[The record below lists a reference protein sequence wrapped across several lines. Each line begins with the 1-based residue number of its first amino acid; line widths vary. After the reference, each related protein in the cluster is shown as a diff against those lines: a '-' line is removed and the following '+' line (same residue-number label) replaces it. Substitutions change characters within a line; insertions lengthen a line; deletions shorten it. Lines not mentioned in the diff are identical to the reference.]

1 MGLSIKGGKSGS
13 VDRLKKEM
21 EKSSGNRTWIRNLK
35 QGEDLTVRFV
45 EEPEDWYSYREHYS
59 PEVNFFPCIGDDC
72 PGCNSDS
79 DKTQRASRRF
89 LASALD
95 TDQGQV
101 VPLKLPLDLAN
112 RLVAR
117 YERYGNTITDRDYTL
132 HRMGKGLDTSYD
144 VTPEA
149 PQDMDLSRYES
160 IDHEEVLL
168 QQFQDAFGLD
178 DDDDKPK
185 SSGKTLDGGST
196 SSVQEDDDDDL
207 DTEDDSLPSESS
219 GTAEEGESDD
229 EYLTEEEALK
239 MSRSELKALADE
251 IGVTLK
257 TNWNKQQMVDAIF
270 DAASD

>member
-1 MGLSIKGGKSGS
+1 
-13 VDRLKKEM
+13 M

-35 QGEDLTVRFV
+35 QGEDLTVRFID
-45 EEPEDWYSYREHYS
+45 EPEDWYSYREHYS
-59 PEVNFFPCIGDDC
+59 PEVYFFPCIGDDC

-79 DKTQRASRRF
+79 EKTQRASRRF
-89 LASALD
+89 LASVLD

-117 YERYGNTITDRDYTL
+117 YERYGNTLTDRDYTL

-149 PQDMDLSRYES
+149 PQKMDLSRYEPV
-160 IDHEEVLL
+160 DHEEVLI

-178 DDDDKPK
+178 DDDDEPKAKSETKPQREAR
-185 SSGKTLDGGST
+185 
-196 SSVQEDDDDDL
+196 SSVEEDDDDDL
-207 DTEDDSLPSESS
+207 DTEEDSVPSESLDAPEEDGS
-219 GTAEEGESDD
+219 GDNDE

-239 MSRSELKALADE
+239 MSRGELKALADE
-251 IGVTLK
+251 VGVVVK
-257 TNWNKQQMVDAIF
+257 SNWNKQQMVDAIF
-270 DAASD
+270 DSASE